1 MSGWEPSDWNSS
13 SSFGGGAEAVGG
25 GAAVRNL
32 YSEIVSW
39 KSSSCRWNAA
49 CCLIVVFFFPLRKE
63 RDMCVEKHI
72 PWINC
77 NTLAMMMMMAAVCCC
92 C

>member
-1 MSGWEPSDWNSS
+1 
-13 SSFGGGAEAVGG
+13 
-25 GAAVRNL
+25 
-32 YSEIVSW
+32 
-39 KSSSCRWNAA
+39 
-49 CCLIVVFFFPLRKE
+49 LIVVFFFPLRKE